1 MPVATDPPCCVSIAT
16 CRPAGTLTG
25 EWEKFVIHR
34 NRPLALLASGA
45 ASLLF
50 NATPAAATEEAAVIV
65 TASRF
70 AEIDPRVPANISI
83 ITRKEIAELPAATLP
98 DVLSTRAGINVRS
111 ITGSLGIDAT
121 VDLRGFGDTAASNT
135 LILVDG
141 LRINPI
147 DMGSI
152 SWSAIPLAAIQRIE
166 IMRGAG
172 TVLFGD
178 RASGGVINVITDK
191 TGTAGS
197 SVTVEAGSHGF
208 RSIDAHVSTGNDAV
222 YLNLAGRSANDNG
235 WRDNNQ
241 QDQQAVAG
249 RFGLRLPGGD
259 VFTDF
264 AAYRD
269 SSGLPGYLRNSAYRD
284 DPRDARTPD
293 DHQSRDGWRI
303 RPGLRFDLTS
313 TLTLEAEI
321 AAEQEDRHSK
331 FASFGSVMDSR
342 KETQSITPRLR
353 WRHGLGT
360 LASETIVG
368 FDYYDGDVDS
378 RYSAAPRSSAAQTSH
393 AIYLQNSTAL
403 DDAWTATFGA
413 RRQRM
418 EQEVHQDAYPAWFQ
432 PALNG
437 RKTRKRNAV
446 DLGVSRTGDGWRA
459 YAKAGTT
466 FRFANT
472 DELFGY
478 DNVLFVPV
486 FAGDLKPQRGRIGEA
501 GASVK
506 AGIVD
511 ASASLYHLKLKDEI
525 GYDGSAGANINFD
538 PTRRQG
544 LEAEIGLRL
553 TDEVRVQFAYAYTE
567 ATFRGGPYSGN
578 DVPLV
583 PRHKATVQVAWN
595 GGIAGTYTAIANC
608 AGSRRYS
615 GDFGNTRGMLSGNT
629 IVDLQAAWKLR
640 SWTLTA
646 RVINAFN
653 KRYAPFAGY
662 STTISDHYYYPGDG
676 RSIRLAARYDFR

>member
-1 MPVATDPPCCVSIAT
+1 M
-16 CRPAGTLTG
+16 
-25 EWEKFVIHR
+25 IHR
-34 NRPLALLASGA
+34 TKPLALLATGA
-45 ASLLF
+45 ASLLL
-50 NATPAAATEEAAVIV
+50 NATPAAAGEEAAVIV

-70 AEIDPRVPANISI
+70 AEIDPRIPANISV

-98 DVLSTRAGINVRS
+98 DVLMTRAGINVRS
-111 ITGSLGIDAT
+111 ITGGLGIDAT

-197 SVTVEAGSHGF
+197 SVTVEAGSHSY
-208 RSIDAHVSTGNDAV
+208 RSVDANVSSGDSVA
-222 YLNLAGRSANDNG
+222 YLNLGGHVANDDG

-321 AAEQEDRHSK
+321 AAERETRHSR

-378 RYSAAPRSSAAQTSH
+378 GYSTAPQQSAAQTSQ
-393 AIYLQNSTAL
+393 AVYFQNSTAL
-403 DDAWTATFGA
+403 NDAWAIAFGA

-418 EQEVHQDAYPAWFQ
+418 KQEVHQDAYPAWFQ
-432 PALNG
+432 PALDG

-446 DLGVSRTGDGWRA
+446 DLGISRTGNGWRV
-459 YAKAGTT
+459 YAKAGST

-478 DNVLFVPV
+478 DNLLYVPI
-486 FAGDLKPQRGRIGEA
+486 FAGDLKPQRGRLGEI
-501 GASVK
+501 GASVR
-506 AGIVD
+506 AGSID
-511 ASASLYHLKLKDEI
+511 ARASLYRLRLKDEI

-553 TDEVRVQFAYAYTE
+553 TDSTKAQFTYAYTD

-583 PRHKATVQVAWN
+583 PRHKATLQVAWN
-595 GGIAGTYTAIANC
+595 AEEAGTYTAIANHV
-608 AGSRRYS
+608 GSRRYS
-615 GDFGNTRGMLSGNT
+615 GDFANVHGMLPRHT
-629 IVDLQAAWKLR
+629 VIDLQAAWKIR

-646 RVINAFN
+646 RLLNAFD

-662 STTISDHYYYPGDG
+662 STTIADHYYYPGDG
-676 RSIRLAARYDFR
+676 RSFRLAARYDVH